1 MTKLF
6 RHFVLLL
13 AGLLAVSMLVGCGG
27 DENPV
32 VAKPLPVNFV
42 SATPVGGEIAPN
54 GTITV
59 TFDNTPGDVAVSA
72 GTIKVRGKTA
82 AITGPFAS
90 GPLALRI
97 TWADGTEVL
106 NYTVIVPCC
115 GTPIVLGGSVN
126 DGDTDVNPE
135 SINNEGMI
143 EITFSEEVTGNIALQ
158 TEGGDDVGWIAKVD
172 GTKGRLELVKGREL
186 VNETTYV
193 IVGKV
198 STADG
203 VETDIKI
210 TFATKGKA

>member
-6 RHFVLLL
+6 RNFVLLL
-13 AGLLAVSMLVGCGG
+13 TGLLAVSMLVGCGG

-32 VAKPLPVNFV
+32 AAEPVPVNFV
-42 SATPVGGEIAPN
+42 SATPAGGEIAPN
-54 GTITV
+54 GIITV
-59 TFDNTPGDVAVSA
+59 TFDNTPGDVTVSA

-82 AITGPFAS
+82 AITGPFTS
-90 GPLALRI
+90 GPLALTI
-97 TWADGTEVL
+97 TWADGTEIL

-126 DGDTDVNPE
+126 NGDTDVNPE
-135 SINNEGMI
+135 IINSEGMI
-143 EITFSEEVTGNIALQ
+143 EITFSAEVTGNIALQ
-158 TEGGDDVGWIAKVD
+158 TEGGDNVGWIAKVN
-172 GTKGRLELVKGREL
+172 GTMGRLELVKGREL